1 MKRKEYQKP
10 QMQLVVLTRR
20 TCLLA
25 GSPSGES
32 SGDANAQDYGVAS
45 EQDI

>member
-1 MKRKEYQKP
+1 MKRKVYQKP
-10 QMQLVVLTRR
+10 AMKIVVMTRR

>member
-1 MKRKEYQKP
+1 MKRKGYQKP
-10 QMQLVVLTRR
+10 AMKIVVMTRR

-25 GSPSGES
+25 GSPSG
-32 SGDANAQDYGVAS
+32 DAGTEDYGVES